1 MVRKFAVAALLLA
14 SQWVAAAPITNSATG
29 LAAPTY
35 TITFDEHAL
44 ASGSVVTNEFAP
56 EGITFSPNLCYSPQT
71 GFPNINGA
79 DVGNFVCTGAPN
91 PTSFVMSLTPGRTD
105 VAFAMV
111 SNGSR
116 WLFEALLGGVVQESF
131 GAIVDTSA
139 NNFFGFTG
147 VAMDGIRITGQDFM
161 LIDNVQ
167 LGQATGQLPEP
178 VSMSLVALALV
189 GAGAASRRRA
199 R

>member
-1 MVRKFAVAALLLA
+1 
-14 SQWVAAAPITNSATG
+14 
-29 LAAPTY
+29 
-35 TITFDEHAL
+35 
-44 ASGSVVTNEFAP
+44 
-56 EGITFSPNLCYSPQT
+56 
-71 GFPNINGA
+71 
-79 DVGNFVCTGAPN
+79 
-91 PTSFVMSLTPGRTD
+91 MSLTPGRTD

-111 SNGSR
+111 SNSSR

-131 GAIVDTSA
+131 GATVGTGS
-139 NNFFGFTG
+139 NNFYGFTG

-167 LGQATGQLPEP
+167 LGQATGVLPEP

-189 GAGAASRRRA
+189 GAGVASRRRV